1 MKLPPRH
8 YSFLFYA
15 KQLLLLFVLFH
26 FNSCSEPKVID
37 KNVALS
43 PVSIDSDIGLLH
55 EMQGRWI
62 DFKND
67 EAILEVNGIH
77 LISEYQ
83 GDVMNIQEIIV
94 AKEFPE
100 NCQGVPNEGGI
111 GFFITKTDEGPFCY
125 QILELNENRIR
136 YEAVGL
142 ID

>member
-1 MKLPPRH
+1 MKH
-8 YSFLFYA
+8 FSTLFQV
-15 KQLLLLFVLFH
+15 KLLLLLGIPLLFQ
-26 FNSCSEPKVID
+26 FCGNSKSVEEQSK
-37 KNVALS
+37 S
-43 PVSIDSDIGLLH
+43 PVAIDSDIGLLH

-62 DFKND
+62 DYKND
-67 EAILEVNGIH
+67 EAILEINGIH

-94 AKEFPE
+94 AKNFPK
-100 NCQGVPNEGGI
+100 NCNGTPNEGGL

-125 QILELNENRIR
+125 QILELNKDRIR